1 MAKCTSSILLI
12 MEASPHGNCIFL
24 PHAGHDMSTANMV
37 VTFFSGLAKMDGLGK
52 IENGQSSPDVG
63 IQAICLSSDCPGTK
77 LQPIVFLVAII
88 VLTKKS
94 RHSTPRIYLDACS
107 HSLIGTGTALVIKC
121 TADFTSAYCL
131 L

>member
-1 MAKCTSSILLI
+1 MSIVLQITVVSSDGNDSLLWHAMHVHSTSGMVKIDGS
-12 MEASPHGNCIFL
+12 GN
-24 PHAGHDMSTANMV
+24 
-37 VTFFSGLAKMDGLGK
+37 K
-52 IENGQSSPDVG
+52 ENGQTSPDVG
-63 IQAICLSSDCPGTK
+63 IQAICSSSDCPGTK